1 MSRAELEALQLEK
14 LRALLETAYAHS
26 PWHRE
31 RMDEAGLQP
40 DDVGDLAAL
49 RRLPLMDKA
58 QAAANRD
65 RLVWKGVPGGVFQY
79 NTGGS
84 SGQPLTFYFGRRR
97 QAADAASRMRARRWW
112 GIDVGSREVFLWG
125 APIELKR
132 TDRIKT
138 IRDRL
143 FNQLLLNAFDM
154 NADSMERY
162 IEAIQAY
169 RPAVLYGYAS
179 SVALLCTY
187 ARNRGRSLRVPSLR
201 LVCTTGEPLYPDR
214 RQQIAKAF
222 GVPVASEFG
231 SRDGGFIAHES
242 PAGQMLQT
250 ADAVILEVLDSQGRP
265 CPPGQPGE
273 AVITNLYSDAQPFIR
288 YRTGDVVTLSPDR
301 CAEGRALPVLA
312 SVAGRTTDFVVRAD
326 GTVMHALS
334 LIYVLRALPSINE
347 FKIVQRAVDD
357 LEVLVVA
364 GPSWSERDAG
374 QVVAG
379 LQARL
384 GHSARIDIQRVDTIP
399 PEASGKHR
407 YVVSHVP
414 LPAETRFVKAS
425 D

>member
-1 MSRAELEALQLEK
+1 V
-14 LRALLETAYAHS
+14 
-26 PWHRE
+26 
-31 RMDEAGLQP
+31 QP
-40 DDVGDLAAL
+40 
-49 RRLPLMDKA
+49 
-58 QAAANRD
+58 
-65 RLVWKGVPGGVFQY
+65 Y

-112 GIDVGSREVFLWG
+112 GIDVGSREVLLWG